1 MTEGVSKNQVEEMQK
16 QAQLVSQPQIEEMQ
30 YQLKLAFV
38 TLKYSTRKS
47 NDVIKGGVE
56 RELAREINTLNNLLD
71 DAYQLKTDLLR
82 LKVEAGT
89 DSTAIEDWSDD
100 VDATAEGFE
109 DIVKEMR
116 RRLHKV
122 QEEERG
128 KEFQRNME

>member
-47 NDVIKGGVE
+47 NDVINGGVE